1 MDTYIIYELPNL
13 PPGHRLREQR
23 ISLESVDASSAPVAP
38 INTNVVLPNPEVR
51 CREAISLHLRRS
63 PSNGPEIQFVFGNG
77 CSLGVG
83 EFSQSQ
89 NDPDDLAGL
98 SYIAPVGHHYG

>member
-1 MDTYIIYELPNL
+1 MDTYIICELPNL
-13 PPGHRLREQR
+13 PPGHKLRSQR
-23 ISLESVDASSAPVAP
+23 ISLGSVDASSAPVVP
-38 INTNVVLPNPEVR
+38 INTNVVLPNLGVR

-63 PSNGPEIQFVFGNG
+63 PSNGPEILSAFYNG

-89 NDPDDLAGL
+89 NDPDDHEEL
-98 SYIAPVGHHYG
+98 SYKAPVGHHYG